1 VPTAPSQSRILIWQ
15 ITVQS
20 PARNLRKLC
29 SPTAVKSPGCL
40 GRNFEHRVM
49 DDRIGERGAEEGD
62 IETSHFRAVQT

>member
-1 VPTAPSQSRILIWQ
+1 L
-15 ITVQS
+15 
-20 PARNLRKLC
+20 RNLC